1 MASRLKEKYTAE
13 IAPAL
18 NKKFGYKSVMQIPK
32 LDKVIVNVATCHTKP
47 RKQGETGGIVKR
59 ETPIRSC
66 KVALYCDKCEKGVRV
81 GYKVEDG
88 KKTRICRKCGA
99 EI

>member
-1 MASRLKEKYTAE
+1 MASRLKEKYIAE

-18 NKKFGYKSVMQIPK
+18 NAKF
-32 LDKVIVNVATCHTKP
+32 
-47 RKQGETGGIVKR
+47 
-59 ETPIRSC
+59 
-66 KVALYCDKCEKGVRV
+66 